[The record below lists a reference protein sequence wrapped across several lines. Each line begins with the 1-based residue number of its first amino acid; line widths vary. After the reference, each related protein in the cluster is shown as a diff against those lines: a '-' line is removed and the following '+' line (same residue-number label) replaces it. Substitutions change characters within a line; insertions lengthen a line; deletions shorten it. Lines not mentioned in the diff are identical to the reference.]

1 MDALL
6 STLNRVRATG
16 PRRWVACCPA
26 HDDKHPSLS
35 LRELDDG
42 RILVHCFAGCDI
54 QSVLA
59 AVGFELGD
67 LFPRNIVAIGRPDHK
82 PWRDSDLIQLLD
94 HELLIVFI
102 SAVDQIEGKTLTEAD
117 LQRLQQARAR
127 ISAIGRSL

>member
-1 MDALL
+1 M
-6 STLNRVRATG
+6 
-16 PRRWVACCPA
+16 
-26 HDDKHPSLS
+26 
-35 LRELDDG
+35 
-42 RILVHCFAGCDI
+42 
-54 QSVLA
+54 A